1 MRVVGGAIGGR
12 RYEIPAR
19 LSARPTTDRAKEGL
33 FNILQNL
40 ISLEGLRVLD
50 LFGGSGGVSYE
61 FLSRGAASVTT
72 VEADRNAAAF
82 IRKTADVF
90 GIADRLRVS
99 QSDVFKFLRNEED
112 TYDLIFADPPY
123 ALPQMGT
130 LPEVVFSGNLLTPG
144 GFFILEHG
152 TKTPL
157 PEQPKSFREATYGDS
172 TFSFYQKPLS

>member
-40 ISLEGLRVLD
+40 VELEGIRVLD
-50 LFGGSGGVSYE
+50 LFGGSGGMSYE

-72 VEADRNAAAF
+72 VEADRNAVAF

-99 QSDVFKFLRNEED
+99 QSDVFKFLRNTSE
-112 TYDLIFADPPY
+112 TFDLVFADPPY
-123 ALPQMGT
+123 ALPQMGQ
-130 LPEVVFSGNLLTPG
+130 LPQIILSGNLLVAG
-144 GFFILEHG
+144 GFLILEHG

-157 PEQPKSFREATYGDS
+157 PELPNAFREATYGDS

>member
-1 MRVVGGAIGGR
+1 M
-12 RYEIPAR
+12 
-19 LSARPTTDRAKEGL
+19 
-33 FNILQNL
+33 
-40 ISLEGLRVLD
+40 LD

>member
-1 MRVVGGAIGGR
+1 MRVVGGEIGGR

-50 LFGGSGGVSYE
+50 LFGGSGGMSYE
-61 FLSRGAASVTT
+61 FLSRGVASVTT
-72 VEADRNAAAF
+72 VEADRNAIAF
-82 IRKTADVF
+82 IRKTATAF
-90 GIADRLRVS
+90 GIADRLRIV
-99 QSDVFKFLRNEED
+99 QSDVFKFLRTEAE

-123 ALPQMGT
+123 ALPQLGT
-130 LPEVVFSGNLLTPG
+130 LPEVVFSGNLLAPG

-157 PEQPKSFREATYGDS
+157 PEQPKSFREASYGDS
-172 TFSFYQKPLS
+172 TFSFYQKSL